1 MKKLLHAIYR
11 RVVCQSSPVTD
22 VATGRKEIAT
32 YTEVL
37 GFVINTTYK
46 PICK

>member
-11 RVVCQSSPVTD
+11 RVVCQSTPVTD
-22 VATGRKEIAT
+22 LATGRKEIAT

-37 GFVINTTYK
+37 GFITKVTYK
-46 PICK
+46 PA